1 MWKAF
6 QQLSESSESSRS
18 WHFQANEQES
28 YLVKSLLHDLFKTST
43 RHHTVLYLFIFYYR
57 EYSFSWQKI
66 EDSCKVTVDEV
77 RLWMSRN
84 PLVTVIMDS
93 VFHHLFP
100 IVSSNH
106 TYILQLVN
114 FQHSHQWR
122 IAFCFQVSEPEH
134 ARFAELPLCAGVD
147 WKKSQT
153 LLKFEDVFALNFNL
167 PECVRSEWRLL
178 FSSRQHGRASF

>member
-122 IAFCFQVSEPEH
+122 IAFCFSGIGTR
-134 ARFAELPLCAGVD
+134 ARTFCRVATVCRSRLEEVTNLAEVRRCFCTEFQSPWMRSIRVA
-147 WKKSQT
+147 T
-153 LLKFEDVFALNFNL
+153 LVFQ
-167 PECVRSEWRLL
+167 PTTW
-178 FSSRQHGRASF
+178 